1 MESQFLI
8 MQLKKLD
15 SPIKNMSEHQLIFFD
30 IDDPRYIPFRRQ
42 QRSKISSENEKL
54 HDFQSCLELEDF
66 EDFRRKYI
74 PNTNRKLFMNEN
86 NIIEYVNPFCTHC
99 HSHRVVKWNYT
110 TRNLISEDFQGEVKV
125 QRYKCKSCGKL
136 FQTEFKGQFEKGC
149 NFSEQLKLK
158 AIETKELNWSSFKDI
173 ASYFKIFNKVD
184 ISHETIRKSV

>member
-54 HDFQSCLELEDF
+54 HDSQSCLELEDF

-86 NIIEYVNPFCTHC
+86 NIIEYVNP
-99 HSHRVVKWNYT
+99 
-110 TRNLISEDFQGEVKV
+110 
-125 QRYKCKSCGKL
+125 
-136 FQTEFKGQFEKGC
+136 
-149 NFSEQLKLK
+149 
-158 AIETKELNWSSFKDI
+158 
-173 ASYFKIFNKVD
+173 
-184 ISHETIRKSV
+184 